1 MSSRGRFLNN
11 AHGRPIYAD
20 STKDAAATKRLP
32 KQTVRAA
39 IVVLARDSDC
49 EGVLRSMARMEQRFN
64 AKFGYPYV
72 FLNNDPFGADF
83 VNRYLRHSQAPRK
96 VSRTRVSST
105 SALHAA
111 SRGSLVQPHS
121 EDLLRGAE
129 ALPCCS

>member
-1 MSSRGRFLNN
+1 MQCSGEVIIKRVSSRARFSHN

-20 STKDAAATKRLP
+20 ATEDAAVASRVRLE
-32 KQTVRAA
+32 QRVRAA

-83 VNRYLRHSQAPRK
+83 VNR
-96 VSRTRVSST
+96 
-105 SALHAA
+105 
-111 SRGSLVQPHS
+111 
-121 EDLLRGAE
+121 
-129 ALPCCS
+129 